1 MRYRHRGRPS
11 RILCHITCVFNV
23 HTLFIGIDKMN
34 TFNCHKPKATHSRIL
49 IVSALCLLLANCAT
63 PYRQITTYTPVE
75 ELPSTEVYFYPDQ
88 NQSPQQQDRD
98 RYECSR
104 WAIQASNYDPA
115 QAQLAPHQKIRVVPE
130 TSPGSSVAAGA
141 IVGGIIGSTISGGTR
156 RGHGGRYYNNNNGA
170 GLVFGALTG
179 ALIGAASEQAS
190 ANKAQRIEDTENAKR
205 YAIIE
210 EQARNYRR
218 AITACLEG
226 RNYTV
231 R

>member
-1 MRYRHRGRPS
+1 
-11 RILCHITCVFNV
+11 
-23 HTLFIGIDKMN
+23 MN
-34 TFNCHKPKATHSRIL
+34 MFNCHIPTTPWRTAI
-49 IVSALCLLLANCAT
+49 ISALCFFVTSCAT

-88 NQSPQQQDRD
+88 NQSPEQQDRD
-98 RYECSR
+98 RYECNR

-130 TSPGSSVAAGA
+130 TAPGSNVAAGA
-141 IVGGIIGSTISGGTR
+141 IVGGIIGSTIGGNN
-156 RGHGGRYYNNNNGA
+156 RGRHYHNNGA

-190 ANKAQRIEDTENAKR
+190 ANKAQRIEDAENAKR

-226 RNYTV
+226 RHYTV

>member
-1 MRYRHRGRPS
+1 
-11 RILCHITCVFNV
+11 
-23 HTLFIGIDKMN
+23 MN
-34 TFNCHKPKATHSRIL
+34 MFNCYIL
-49 IVSALCLLLANCAT
+49 KTTPLPTVIVSVLCLFLASCAT
-63 PYRQITTYTPVE
+63 PYRQITTYAPVE

-104 WAIQASNYDPA
+104 WAIQASHYDPA

-130 TSPGSSVAAGA
+130 NSPGSSVAAGA
-141 IVGGIIGSTISGGTR
+141 IVGGIIGSTIGSNGR
-156 RGHGGRYYNNNNGA
+156 GRYRSSNNGT

-190 ANKAQRIEDTENAKR
+190 ANQAQRIEDTENAKR
-205 YAIIE
+205 YAVIE

>member
-1 MRYRHRGRPS
+1 
-11 RILCHITCVFNV
+11 
-23 HTLFIGIDKMN
+23 MN
-34 TFNCHKPKATHSRIL
+34 TLNCYTPKKTPARAI
-49 IVSALCLLLANCAT
+49 IVSVLCLLLASCAT
-63 PYRQITTYTPVE
+63 PYRQITTYAPVE

-130 TSPGSSVAAGA
+130 NSPGSSVAAGA
-141 IVGGIIGSTISGGTR
+141 IVGGIIGSTIGGND
-156 RGHGGRYYNNNNGA
+156 RGRGRGRGRYRNSNGA

-179 ALIGAASEQAS
+179 ALIGAASEQTS
-190 ANKAQRIEDTENAKR
+190 ANQAQRLEDTENAKR
-205 YAIIE
+205 YAVIE
-210 EQARNYRR
+210 KQARNYRR

>member
-1 MRYRHRGRPS
+1 MNMLYCY
-11 RILCHITCVFNV
+11 IL
-23 HTLFIGIDKMN
+23 
-34 TFNCHKPKATHSRIL
+34 KATPLRTI
-49 IVSALCLLLANCAT
+49 IVSVLCLLLASCAT
-63 PYRQITTYTPVE
+63 PYRQITTYAPVE

-115 QAQLAPHQKIRVVPE
+115 QARLAPHQKIRVVPE
-130 TSPGSSVAAGA
+130 NSPGSSVAAGA
-141 IVGGIIGSTISGGTR
+141 IVGGIIGSTVGGNNR
-156 RGHGGRYYNNNNGA
+156 GRYQNNSGA

-190 ANKAQRIEDTENAKR
+190 ANQAQRIEDTENAKR
-205 YAIIE
+205 YAVIE

>member
-1 MRYRHRGRPS
+1 
-11 RILCHITCVFNV
+11 
-23 HTLFIGIDKMN
+23 MN
-34 TFNCHKPKATHSRIL
+34 MLNCHMLKTTPLRTI
-49 IVSALCLLLANCAT
+49 IVSIWCLLLASCAT
-63 PYRQITTYTPVE
+63 PYRQITTYAPVE

-88 NQSPQQQDRD
+88 NQSPQQQDKD

-130 TSPGSSVAAGA
+130 NSPGSSIAAGA
-141 IVGGIIGSTISGGTR
+141 IVGGIIGSTVGGNNR
-156 RGHGGRYYNNNNGA
+156 GRYRNNNNGA

-190 ANKAQRIEDTENAKR
+190 ANQAQRIEDTENAKR
-205 YAIIE
+205 YAIVE